1 MPVKGQEEAR
11 ILIAERNVKNGQA
24 WSALSD
30 DEKEVFNP
38 EIFYALAGVPN
49 PLLSPDSDQDCI
61 LLQDNQDG
69 DSLIPVPNVHKLTLE
84 QDNLYRPLYESLVN
98 IQKVSNEL
106 GKPESGDT
114 VAKVQRKSATAIE
127 KYAHMVCR
135 FLNSSNALSIFAD
148 VCCF

>member
-49 PLLSPDSDQDCI
+49 PLLSPDLDQDCI
-61 LLQDNQDG
+61 SLHDDQDG
-69 DSLIPVPNVHKLTLE
+69 DTLVPVPNVHKLTLE
-84 QDNLYRPLYESLVN
+84 QDNLYHPLYESLAN
-98 IQKVSNEL
+98 LQKVLNEL

-114 VAKVQRKSATAIE
+114 IAKVQRKSATAIE
-127 KYAHMVCR
+127 KYAHMVCLLLISSKA
-135 FLNSSNALSIFAD
+135 FLIFVD
-148 VCCF
+148 GFCF